1 MKPWMKWTAAAVV
14 ATMLAGGTLRTLSAR
29 KEKQA
34 ALEAQQ
40 LSAKTQV
47 SIELAASDLV
57 QAKTIT
63 MAQTLVISGSVAAVR
78 TALVKARVA
87 GELRGLTVREGDP
100 VNAGQVL
107 AEIDPTESDARVR
120 QARQQAAAAK
130 AQVDIAQR
138 SFNNNQSLVA
148 QGFIS
153 STALDSSQANLAAAQ
168 ASYAAAQSGA
178 DIATKGLAD
187 TVLRAPI
194 AGQIS
199 QRLAQTGER
208 VAVDARVLEIVD
220 NSQLELEVSL
230 NAADAMLVKVGQSAE
245 LQLEGMGQP
254 VAAKLVRINPSA
266 APGSRTVRI
275 YLALAPNSQ
284 LRHGLFA
291 QGNLNLGAIS
301 TLAVPLSAVR
311 TDKPQPYV
319 QVLSKGQV
327 QHVSVT
333 IGQRGTLQNQAMVA
347 VTGVPEG
354 STVIDGS
361 VGAMRAGTLVKSA
374 AVVETK

>member
-1 MKPWMKWTAAAVV
+1 MKPWMKWTAAAAVV
-14 ATMLAGGTLRTLSAR
+14 ALLAAGTLRALSAR
-29 KEKQA
+29 KEKRS

-40 LSAKTQV
+40 LAAKTQV
-47 SIELAASDLV
+47 SIELAATDLV

-63 MAQTLVISGSVAAVR
+63 MAQTLAISGSVAAVR
-78 TALVKARVA
+78 TALVKARLA
-87 GELRGLTVREGDP
+87 GELRGLAVREGDH

-138 SFNNNQSLVA
+138 SLNNNQSLVA

-153 STALDSSQANLAAAQ
+153 STALESSQANLNAAQ

-178 DIATKGLAD
+178 DIAAKALAD

-194 AGQIS
+194 TGQIS
-199 QRLAQTGER
+199 QRLAQNGER

-230 NAADAMLVKVGQSAE
+230 NAADAMQVKVGQSAE
-245 LQLEGMGQP
+245 LQLEGLSQA

-275 YLALAPNSQ
+275 YLALAPNSK

-291 QGNLNLGAIS
+291 QGRLNLGAIT
-301 TLAVPLSAVR
+301 TLALPLSAVR
-311 TDKPQPYV
+311 SDRPQPYV
-319 QVLSKGQV
+319 QVLTKGQV
-327 QHVSVT
+327 QHAPVT
-333 IGQRGTLQNQAMVA
+333 VGQRGTLQNQAMVA
-347 VTGVPEG
+347 VTGLPEG

-374 AVVETK
+374 ATVEPK

>member
-1 MKPWMKWTAAAVV
+1 MKPWMKWTAVAVMV
-14 ATMLAGGTLRTLSAR
+14 TLLTAGTARTLLAR

-40 LSAKTQV
+40 LAAKTQV
-47 SIELAASDLV
+47 SIEMAAADLV

-63 MAQTLVISGSVAAVR
+63 LEQTLAISGSVTAVR

-87 GELRGLTVREGDP
+87 GELRGLTVREGDH

-107 AEIDPTESDARVR
+107 AEIDPNESDARVR
-120 QARQQAAAAK
+120 QARQQAAAAQ

-153 STALDSSQANLAAAQ
+153 STALESSQANLVAAQ

-178 DIATKGLAD
+178 DIAAKTLAD

-199 QRLAQTGER
+199 QRLAQPGER

-220 NSQLELEVSL
+220 NRQLELEVSL
-230 NAADAMLVKVGQSAE
+230 NATDAMQAKIGQSGE
-245 LQLEGMGQP
+245 LQLDGLNQ
-254 VAAKLVRINPSA
+254 VVTAKLVRINPSA
-266 APGSRTVRI
+266 TPGSRTVRI

-291 QGNLNLGAIS
+291 QGKLNLGALT
-301 TLAVPLSAVR
+301 TLALPLSAVR
-311 TDKPQPYV
+311 TDKPLPYV
-319 QVLSKGQV
+319 QVVSKGQV
-327 QHVSVT
+327 QHLPVT
-333 IGQRGTLQNQAMVA
+333 VGQRGTAQNQDMVA
-347 VTGVPEG
+347 VTGLQEG

-361 VGAMRAGTLVKSA
+361 VGAMRDGTLVKSA
-374 AVVETK
+374 TGVEPK

>member
-14 ATMLAGGTLRTLSAR
+14 VTLLAAGTVRTLAAR
-29 KEKQA
+29 KEKQS

-40 LSAKTQV
+40 LAAKTQV

-57 QAKTIT
+57 QTKTIT
-63 MAQTLVISGSVAAVR
+63 LEQTLAISGSVTAVR

-87 GELRGLTVREGDP
+87 GELRGLTLREGDH
-100 VNAGQVL
+100 VIAGQVI

-120 QARQQAAAAK
+120 QARQQAAAAR

-153 STALDSSQANLAAAQ
+153 STALESSQANLAAAQ

-178 DIATKGLAD
+178 DIAAKTLAD

-208 VAVDARVLEIVD
+208 VAVDARISEIVD

-230 NAADAMLVKVGQSAE
+230 NPADAMQVKVGQSAE
-245 LQLEGMGQP
+245 LQLDGLTQA
-254 VAAKLVRINPSA
+254 VNAKLVRINPSA
-266 APGSRTVRI
+266 APGSRAVRI

-291 QGNLNLGAIS
+291 QGKLNLGAIT
-301 TLAVPLSAVR
+301 TLALPLSAVR

-319 QVLSKGQV
+319 QVLRQGQV

-333 IGQRGTLQNQAMVA
+333 IGQRGSLKSQAMVA
-347 VTGVPEG
+347 VTGLPEG
-354 STVIDGS
+354 STVISGS
-361 VGAMRAGTLVKSA
+361 VGAMRAGTLVKSTP
-374 AVVETK
+374 AVEPK

>member
-1 MKPWMKWTAAAVV
+1 MKPWIKWTAAAVV
-14 ATMLAGGTLRTLSAR
+14 VALLAAGTLRTLSAR
-29 KEKQA
+29 REKQS

-40 LSAKTQV
+40 LAAKTQV

-63 MAQTLVISGSVAAVR
+63 LEQTLAISGSVAATR

-87 GELRGLTVREGDP
+87 GELRGLTAREGDQ

-107 AEIDPTESDARVR
+107 ANVDPTESDARVR

-153 STALDSSQANLAAAQ
+153 STALESSQANLAAAQ

-178 DIATKGLAD
+178 DIAAKALAD
-187 TVLRAPI
+187 TELRAPI

-199 QRLAQTGER
+199 QRLAQVGER
-208 VAVDARVLEIVD
+208 VAVDARIVEIVD

-230 NAADAMLVKVGQSAE
+230 NAADAMQVKVGQSAE
-245 LQLEGMGQP
+245 LQLDGLNQP

-291 QGNLNLGAIS
+291 QGNLKLGVIT
-301 TLAVPLSAVR
+301 TLALPLSAVR

-327 QHVSVT
+327 LHVSVT
-333 IGQRGTLQNQAMVA
+333 VGQRGTLQNQAMVA
-347 VTGVPEG
+347 VTGLPEG

-361 VGAMRAGTLVKSA
+361 VGAMRAGTLVKSTP
-374 AVVETK
+374 AVESK